1 MAAVKTLNEALISMR
16 DFGVRHRTR
25 NAISFGTFEEC
36 KCILRRTMLRIDETI
51 EDFEWLEQ
59 YDEVAQWMSN
69 TEGRGLFLR
78 GGCGVG
84 KTNILLSLA
93 IIFNQYKNLIL
104 PVIQARDL
112 VKMPNICTR
121 WAYSID
127 DVGTEGLLN
136 NYGEKRDMLA
146 EVVHDA
152 EYKHK
157 LLILSTNLRA
167 DEFSKRYDDRTLDRI
182 CGLCKIIKF
191 QRWTK
196 SENEEKRLKDIPS
209 LRKRSTNDK

>member
-1 MAAVKTLNEALISMR
+1 MAAVKSLDEALRCMR
-16 DFGVRHRTR
+16 DFGVLHRTR
-25 NAISFGTFEEC
+25 NVISFGSFEEC
-36 KCILRRTMLRIDETI
+36 KNILRETMLSIDKTI
-51 EDFEWLEQ
+51 ENFEWLEQ

-84 KTNILLSLA
+84 KTNILISLA
-93 IIFNQYKNLIL
+93 IIFNQYKNVIL

-112 VKMPNICTR
+112 VKMPNICMR
-121 WAYSID
+121 WAYNID
-127 DVGTEGLLN
+127 DAGTEGLLN

-146 EVVHDA
+146 EIVHDA

-167 DEFSKRYDDRTLDRI
+167 DMFSQRYDERTLDRI

-191 QRWTK
+191 QRTVINNDGRK
-196 SENEEKRLKDIPS
+196 ETKDIPS
-209 LRKRSTNDK
+209 LRKTSNK

>member
-1 MAAVKTLNEALISMR
+1 MTAVKTLNEALVSMR

-84 KTNILLSLA
+84 KTADGVVRKPSL
-93 IIFNQYKNLIL
+93 FL
-104 PVIQARDL
+104 
-112 VKMPNICTR
+112 M
-121 WAYSID
+121 
-127 DVGTEGLLN
+127 
-136 NYGEKRDMLA
+136 
-146 EVVHDA
+146 
-152 EYKHK
+152 
-157 LLILSTNLRA
+157 
-167 DEFSKRYDDRTLDRI
+167 I
-182 CGLCKIIKF
+182 CGLPV
-191 QRWTK
+191 
-196 SENEEKRLKDIPS
+196 S
-209 LRKRSTNDK
+209 STQAAQE

>member
-1 MAAVKTLNEALISMR
+1 MAAVKSLDEALRCMR
-16 DFGVRHRTR
+16 DFGVLHRTR
-25 NAISFGTFEEC
+25 NVISFGSFEEC
-36 KCILRRTMLRIDETI
+36 KNILRETMLSIDKTI
-51 EDFEWLEQ
+51 ENFEWLEQ

-84 KTNILLSLA
+84 KTNILISLA
-93 IIFNQYKNLIL
+93 IIFNQYKNVIL

-112 VKMPNICTR
+112 IKMPNICMR
-121 WAYSID
+121 WAYNID

-146 EVVHDA
+146 EIVHDA

-167 DEFSKRYDDRTLDRI
+167 DMFSQRYDERTLDRI

-191 QRWTK
+191 QRTVINNDGRK
-196 SENEEKRLKDIPS
+196 ETKDIPS
-209 LRKRSTNDK
+209 LRKTSNK